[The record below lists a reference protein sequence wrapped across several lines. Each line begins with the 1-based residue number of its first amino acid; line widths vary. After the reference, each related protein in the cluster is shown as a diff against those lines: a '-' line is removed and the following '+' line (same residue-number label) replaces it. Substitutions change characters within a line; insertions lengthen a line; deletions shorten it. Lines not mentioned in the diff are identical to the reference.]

1 MCSRPSRR
9 RLDAFV
15 VDVTGGLEAVA
26 ITGELRAAGL
36 AADRGF
42 DNRSMKA
49 QMKLANR
56 SGAAFA
62 VIVGDDELANG
73 TVVVKPMQGGGDQQ
87 TIARSDLTSHLKDE
101 LSRQQ

>member
-1 MCSRPSRR
+1 MFAARPRG
-9 RLDAFV
+9 LDVFV

-26 ITGELRAAGL
+26 ITGELRAAGF

-62 VIVGDDELANG
+62 LIVGDDELANG
-73 TVVVKPMQGGGDQQ
+73 TVVVKPMHA
-87 TIARSDLTSHLKDE
+87 TAATNRPFARTDLTSHLKDE